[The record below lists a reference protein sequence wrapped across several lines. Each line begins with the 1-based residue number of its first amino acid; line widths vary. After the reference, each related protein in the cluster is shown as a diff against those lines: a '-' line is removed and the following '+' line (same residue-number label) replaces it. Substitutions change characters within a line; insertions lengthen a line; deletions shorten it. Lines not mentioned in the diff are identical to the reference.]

1 MSNDRHTLNISPDWE
16 YTSTRIEGEST
27 FAFHSAGTCP
37 EYSLKVS
44 EWRLLKMPGGPVD
57 R

>member
-57 R
+57 Q